1 MHRVKL
7 SIGLAW
13 WLLLAYAGPAHS
25 ITIDVIPDFQE
36 VDVGTS
42 VSVDVTISG
51 LGDTT
56 APSLSSFD
64 LNINYDPAR
73 LFFVGVGGASFG
85 DQLDLFGLG
94 SMRLVDDSVPGI
106 VNLFELSFDLP
117 DDLNNLQLPSF
128 TLATLTFDT
137 IGAGTSALTVAINA
151 LADANGDPLTADLQ
165 GAVINAV
172 SINAVPE
179 PTTALLMGAGLVALL
194 RRKARPAPLRGNAKG

>member
-7 SIGLAW
+7 SLGLAW
-13 WLLLAYAGPAHS
+13 VLLFAYTGPAHS
-25 ITIDVIPDFQE
+25 ITIDVLPDFQE

-42 VSVDVTISG
+42 VSVDITISG

-64 LNINYDPAR
+64 LDINYDPTR
-73 LFFVGVGGASFG
+73 LFFPGVGGVSFG

-94 SMRLVDDSVPGI
+94 SIRVIDGSTADI
-106 VNLFELSFDLP
+106 VNLFELSFDLT

-151 LADANGDPLTADLQ
+151 LVDANGDPLTADMQ
-165 GAVINAV
+165 GAAINAIAV
-172 SINAVPE
+172 NAVPE
-179 PTTALLMGAGLVALL
+179 PTTALLMLAGLATLL
-194 RRKARPAPLRGNAKG
+194 QRKVRPA